1 MEAFAFLESVIA
13 RDVRPGLERAAAL
26 VTGDLERAAC
36 HLAASST
43 PLLIAAGWPADGLEG
58 EGASNLSGPL
68 GAVSL
73 ALVSQ
78 AADRRVIF
86 IDQPWPPLLPALARA
101 ADLEIEVV
109 PADRAEIE
117 RRFIHSGLDVA
128 FIGCPDATR
137 IRRHGGS
144 RREVA
149 EVVAL
154 LDRLATSHSIGVA
167 HAPSE
172 VGMGR
177 IPIDLLAEAF
187 ADADDSRSVA
197 ATQELI
203 VAASVHWGVWA
214 LTAAV
219 GVVDPDLRQAA
230 SHALTP
236 QLINH
241 LVEVAT
247 RGETG
252 SHGHDLSGSAPELN
266 GFDWSIHLAMLAS
279 ISHVLKTRLP

>member
-13 RDVRPGLERAAAL
+13 RDVRPGLERVAAL
-26 VTGDLERAAC
+26 VTGDLERAAR

-43 PLLIAAGWPADGLEG
+43 PLLIATGRPANGLDVEC
-58 EGASNLSGPL
+58 ASNLSGPL
-68 GAVSL
+68 GAISL
-73 ALVSQ
+73 ALVCQ
-78 AADRRVIF
+78 AADRRVIV
-86 IDQPWPPLLPALARA
+86 IDQPWSPLLPELARA

-109 PADRAEIE
+109 AADGAAIE
-117 RRFIHSGLDVA
+117 QRFTHSGLDVA

-137 IRRHGGS
+137 IGGYEGS
-144 RREVA
+144 WLEVA
-149 EVVAL
+149 ELLAL

-177 IPIDLLAEAF
+177 IPIDLLAEVF
-187 ADADDSRSVA
+187 ADDSRSVA

-203 VAASVHWGVWA
+203 VAAPVHWGVWA

-241 LVEVAT
+241 LAEVAT
-247 RGETG
+247 RGEAG
-252 SHGHDLSGSAPELN
+252 SHGHDLSGSAPEFD

-279 ISHVLKTRLP
+279 ISHVLETRFP